1 MAGTLAILGA
11 GGFGREMYWHV
22 KGADPDARIVFVD
35 DAAEARV
42 LVMGDAAVPVVQ
54 DWRFDAVQFEGGSLG
69 AARVEEFVI
78 GVGGPQLK
86 RTLVM
91 KALAS
96 GLLPAPTVVHPRA
109 LIQGT
114 DCELGLG
121 GVVTPGCVITTNVS
135 VGDFVV
141 LNLNTSVGHDCVIG
155 DYVTCNPGCQ
165 ISGNVTIGEG
175 ASLGTGTV
183 VREGITIAPGVVTGA
198 QACVV
203 KDVTAPDVMVAGVP
217 AQELR

>member
-1 MAGTLAILGA
+1 LAGTLAILGA

-22 KGADPDARIVFVD
+22 KGADPDAHIVFVD
-35 DAAEARV
+35 DATEAHV
-42 LVMGDAAVPVVQ
+42 LVMGDAAVRVVQ
-54 DWRFDAVQFEGGSLG
+54 DWRFDAVQFEGGCLG

-86 RTLVM
+86 RTLVQ

-96 GLLPAPTVVHPRA
+96 GLRPAPTVVHPRA
-109 LIQGT
+109 LIQAS

-203 KDVTAPDVMVAGVP
+203 KDVMEPDVTVVGVP
-217 AQELR
+217 ARKLR